1 MAKLIHAGKTQRAEE
16 MLTTA
21 DRVKIHELY
30 RKHLVEPELLAERY
44 GLDEEAIKAILAKK
58 PPAHEPQ
65 WQVRW
70 DDAFGERHVEV
81 CESFHAAKKFHAAL
95 KGVEW
100 SKVERV

>member
-1 MAKLIHAGKTQRAEE
+1 MSKSVHRGKEQRAEE

-30 RKHLVEPELLAERY
+30 RKHLVEPEILAERY
-44 GLDEEAIKAILAKK
+44 GLDEEAIKAILAK
-58 PPAHEPQ
+58 PPPKHTPQ

-70 DDAFGERHVEV
+70 DDAAGERHVTV
-81 CESFHAAKKFHAAL
+81 CESFHAARTFHAAL
-95 KGVEW
+95 KDVEW

>member
-1 MAKLIHAGKTQRAEE
+1 MSKSVHRGKEQRAEE

-58 PPAHEPQ
+58 PPQHVPQ

-70 DDAFGERHVEV
+70 DDAAGER
-81 CESFHAAKKFHAAL
+81 FTRKFKTFQAAQCFSAAL
-95 KGVEW
+95 RGYEW
-100 SKVERV
+100 KKIERV